1 MQNELKTDDSVL
13 HNVFYNNNNNKQ
25 VLILDPTVGDPSPPV
40 SWAFLIVGGSPHHE
54 GYMHFE

>member
-1 MQNELKTDDSVL
+1 MTQ
-13 HNVFYNNNNNKQ
+13 FYTMYSITIIIIKQ